1 MSKINN
7 TIPHLVKYNSINY
20 SNDTA
25 LREKKFGVWK
35 TKSWKQCYDE
45 IENITLGLLSL
56 SIKNNQT
63 IAILGN
69 NTPRWVLSELAV
81 QSLGSTAL
89 GLYSDAL
96 ENEIIYLLKLSNCRT
111 VFVEDEEQADKL
123 MSLPRSTDIIDLIIY
138 DEPKGMNKYNDTR
151 LISYKK
157 LLMRGEEYKNN
168 NKNIFSERLNEINE
182 DNICILCP
190 TSGTSANPKLA
201 MISHK
206 SLLNHARSY
215 LKADPKD
222 SKDEYVSVLPL
233 PWILGQVYDI
243 AKWCL
248 SRMKVNFVEETTT
261 LFDDLREIGPTFI
274 LLAPRVWEQM
284 AADIRSKIMDSS
296 ILKRLL
302 YNTSMRL
309 MSFENVF
316 LKKTICEYLVN
327 KWLRDQLGLSNVKSA
342 ATGGAA
348 LGPDT
353 FKFFVDIGIPLRQ
366 LYGQTEQIGAYTIH
380 NENEI
385 DFDSVG
391 YPFEGIE
398 VKIEQADKEGIGEI
412 IVKNPNSM
420 SGYLNTEDTF
430 LKNGWFH
437 TGDAGYIN
445 KQKHL
450 VVIDRMTDM
459 SYTIDKIRY
468 SPQYIENKLKFSSYI
483 AEAAVIGSDKEY
495 LSAIICVRY
504 SVLSKWAEGKRIA
517 FTTYSD
523 LAAKKEIE
531 SLITEETIKVNE
543 TLPKKQR
550 IKKFV
555 LLYKEF
561 DADDDELTRTKKL
574 RRKFVIKKYEDI
586 VQALYSNKD
595 IIAINTSIK
604 LQDGGTQKINTE
616 LKIINLEN
624 NNGA

>member
-1 MSKINN
+1 M
-7 TIPHLVKYNSINY
+7 
-20 SNDTA
+20 
-25 LREKKFGVWK
+25 
-35 TKSWKQCYDE
+35 
-45 IENITLGLLSL
+45 
-56 SIKNNQT
+56 
-63 IAILGN
+63 
-69 NTPRWVLSELAV
+69 
-81 QSLGSTAL
+81 
-89 GLYSDAL
+89 
-96 ENEIIYLLKLSNCRT
+96 
-111 VFVEDEEQADKL
+111 
-123 MSLPRSTDIIDLIIY
+123 
-138 DEPKGMNKYNDTR
+138 
-151 LISYKK
+151 
-157 LLMRGEEYKNN
+157 
-168 NKNIFSERLNEINE
+168 
-182 DNICILCP
+182 
-190 TSGTSANPKLA
+190 
-201 MISHK
+201 
-206 SLLNHARSY
+206 
-215 LKADPKD
+215 KD
-222 SKDEYVSVLPL
+222 SARD
-233 PWILGQVYDI
+233 
-243 AKWCL
+243 
-248 SRMKVNFVEETTT
+248 T

-380 NENEI
+380 DKNEI
-385 DFDSVG
+385 DYDSVG

-430 LKNGWFH
+430 LKNGWFY

-459 SYTIDKIRY
+459 SYTKDKIRY

-495 LSAIICVRY
+495 LSAIICIRY

-604 LQDGGTQKINTE
+604 LQDGGTQKINTK

-624 NNGA
+624 NNGT